1 MLIFFQFLNVHCQV
15 ITFNVATIPKFY
27 LPVSLNGYIF
37 NERVRKKTNALNRD
51 VKALSILLIV
61 GKYIYEKNAKIVL
74 VLHSFRQLK

>member
-1 MLIFFQFLNVHCQV
+1 MSENCHV
-15 ITFNVATIPKFY
+15 
-27 LPVSLNGYIF
+27 
-37 NERVRKKTNALNRD
+37 VRKKTKALNRD